1 MRLEIDKTRFLV
13 VILGCLLATTLAN
26 PLWSQSAYPTKPINL
41 IIGYAPGGVV
51 DISERFLAGK
61 AEKFLGQPIVITNN
75 GGGGSSVAYGI
86 IAKKPPDGYNIVGGA
101 STGLVRIPQFRN
113 VPYKMDDFVPIMH
126 FATPVLTPIVVKSSS
141 PWKTFKELVDYAKN
155 NPGRVTY
162 STTGVGSPMHLAME
176 YVAKQDGITWTHV
189 PYPGA
194 MPAFA
199 ALLGG
204 HVAVNAGAG
213 ESVPYIKDGTVRIL
227 ANLSEKRVK
236 SWPNVPTLRELGYD
250 IYNESVFMFAAP
262 KGTPQPIIDKLDN
275 AFRKAMDDPEFVSV
289 MAKVEFEPSYR
300 TSADAIKYLEEAYG
314 RIGRMIHDLKIPK
327 EDDQKK

>member
-1 MRLEIDKTRFLV
+1 MRLEIYKTRFLA

-61 AEKFLGQPIVITNN
+61 AEKFLGQPFVITNN

-126 FATPVLTPIVVKSSS
+126 FATPILTPIVVKSSS

-155 NPGRVTY
+155 NPGKVTY

-236 SWPNVPTLRELGYD
+236 SWPNVPPLRELGYD